1 MGMQI
6 GGRLVAVA
14 VAMGLA
20 AAGCAARKA
29 KPAMRA
35 PAPAPT
41 SFPEAPTPVPT
52 VPLSGSTAS
61 PGPTRTPTPK
71 PRKAKPGEII
81 GPEITFLGI
90 TRADGKNIDPVGYD
104 EQGRPIYESYV
115 GSGFQLVVEG
125 KPGKSG
131 DDVGRRLFAHSP
143 TNPTLRPD
151 LEIQVNRPLGDG
163 SPEVCDRNRPHIG
176 GVPGIDPPSFAQTQK
191 IADALND
198 LSCRFELFAE
208 SQSACTLNRYE
219 DWEFKNPETTVQFCM
234 MVARAWSFPVGK
246 TLVSARLRDRT
257 GNPGPIRQIWI
268 SRPATLP
275 TVAPPPTPTPKP
287 KKLPVR

>member
-1 MGMQI
+1 M
-6 GGRLVAVA
+6 AVA
-14 VAMGLA
+14 VAIGLVA
-20 AAGCAARKA
+20 NGCAARKT
-29 KPAMRA
+29 KGTVRETVVT
-35 PAPAPT
+35 PT
-41 SFPEAPTPVPT
+41 PLAETPTPVPT
-52 VPLSGSTAS
+52 VPLTGSTA
-61 PGPTRTPTPK
+61 PPRPARTPTPK

-90 TRADGKNIDPVGYD
+90 TRADGKNIDPIGYD
-104 EQGRPIYESYV
+104 DQGRPIYETYV

-143 TNPTLRPD
+143 TDPTLRPD

-163 SPEVCDRNRPHIG
+163 SPAVCDRNRPHIG
-176 GVPGIDPPSFAQTQK
+176 GVPAIDPPSFAETQK

-198 LSCRFELFAE
+198 LSCRFEIFTE
-208 SQSACTLNRYE
+208 SESACTMNQYE
-219 DWEFKNPETTVQFCM
+219 DWQFKNPETTVQFCM

-246 TLVSARLRDRT
+246 TLLSARLRDRS

-268 SRPATLP
+268 TRPATLP
-275 TVAPPPTPTPKP
+275 TPPPQPTPTPKP
-287 KKLPVR
+287 KKLPTR